1 MISKQFIKTKMVKI
15 LKVSLVYNEK
25 TKPEN
30 IPKGCPGLNPAGT
43 FETIYL
49 LLSKFIIFEF
59 KMTFLLIL

>member
-30 IPKGCPGLNPAGT
+30 IPKG
-43 FETIYL
+43 
-49 LLSKFIIFEF
+49 
-59 KMTFLLIL
+59 